1 MNVSDFL
8 SRQRLS
14 NQKTKSE
21 QVVLW
26 PCARGVVSSLPTG
39 PDAAAN
45 AEDQMSLTSKLKRKN
60 MKTKLIGLSDI
71 LALL

>member
-1 MNVSDFL
+1 MYPISYHGKDCL
-8 SRQRLS
+8 IR
-14 NQKTKSE
+14 KTKSE
-21 QVVLW
+21 QVVQW
-26 PCARGVVSSLPTG
+26 PCARGVSSLPTG

>member
-1 MNVSDFL
+1 MYPISYHGKDCL
-8 SRQRLS
+8 IR
-14 NQKTKSE
+14 KTKSE
-21 QVVLW
+21 QVVQW

-39 PDAAAN
+39 LDAAAN

-60 MKTKLIGLSDI
+60 MKTKLIGLSDS